1 MTTSPTD
8 GFIVVTGASRGIGRA
23 IAERMA
29 THGSR
34 VVGVYNTGRDEAGQ
48 LAADYG
54 IEVLQADL
62 SDRAQTERL
71 AAELADRP
79 IRGLVNN
86 AGIIEFELFE
96 EFTMDAWDRTFEVN
110 LNAPVILSKAL
121 ANQMAQGAAIVN
133 IASTDA
139 YVGSYSSVAYSA
151 SKAAMLS
158 VTRSLACVLGSRGI
172 RVVAVTPG
180 WIDTGMS
187 TDESFEAASLTPAGR
202 NGKPEEVASFV
213 EFLLSDGASFITG
226 ASLVVDGGYTCV
238 DYIMK
243 KENDALATG

>member
-1 MTTSPTD
+1 MTTPTTD
-8 GFIVVTGASRGIGRA
+8 GFIVVTGASRGIGRS
-23 IAERMA
+23 IAERLA
-29 THGSR
+29 AGGRH
-34 VVGVYNTGRDEAGQ
+34 VIGVYNTGSDEAHQ
-48 LAADYG
+48 LAADNG
-54 IEVLQADL
+54 IEVIQADL

-71 AAELADRP
+71 TSELAHRP
-79 IRGLVNN
+79 IGGLINN
-86 AGIIEFELFE
+86 AGIIEFEVFD
-96 EFTMDAWDRTFEVN
+96 EFSMEVWDRTFEVN
-110 LNAPVILSKAL
+110 VNAPLLLSKAV
-121 ANQMAQGAAIVN
+121 APQMVEGGAIVN

-139 YVGSYSSVAYSA
+139 YVGSFSSIAYSA

-158 VTRSLACVLGSRGI
+158 ITKSLACVLGSRGI

-187 TDESFEAASLTPAGR
+187 SDESYEAASLTPLGR
-202 NGKPEEVASFV
+202 NGRPDEVASFV
-213 EFLLSDGASFITG
+213 EFLLSDGASFISG